1 MPDTKTRAKSPTL
14 PETLR
19 LKITCRKVVGLKPYA
34 GNARTHSDKQIDQ
47 IAASIRQ
54 FGFTNPVLIDGGG
67 GIVAG
72 HGRVAAARKLG
83 NDEVPVIELAY
94 LSDAERRAYVIAD
107 NRLAELA
114 GWDQEILAIELQ
126 ALSDM
131 ELDFDLEITGFETAE
146 IDLLLDDDHVSDHD
160 PDDDVPEPVDGPA
173 ITRPGDIWQLGR
185 HRLICGD
192 ALDAA
197 TYTGLMGD
205 ERARAVFT
213 DPPYNVKIDGH
224 VCGSGKVT
232 HREFAMAAGE
242 MDKTSFTCFLRDAL
256 TAMAEVSLDGAIHF
270 VCMDWRHMD
279 ELSAAGTDVYS
290 ELKNLVVWAKTNGGM
305 GTFYRS
311 RHELIFVY
319 KVGTAKHL
327 NTFGLGESGRYRTNV
342 WEYAGVNS
350 FGGNQD
356 DLALHPTVKP
366 TALVADAIRD
376 VTRRGD
382 IVLDGFGGSGTTLI
396 AAERTGRVA
405 RLVELDPL
413 YCDVICQRFEKQTGQ
428 LARLARTDQT
438 FDDVALERDAAVETV
453 SMETAE

>member
-1 MPDTKTRAKSPTL
+1 LPD
-14 PETLR
+14 TLR
-19 LKITCRKVVGLKPYA
+19 LKITYLKVDDLNPYV
-34 GNARTHSDKQIDQ
+34 GNARTHSEKQITQ

-54 FGFTNPVLIDGGG
+54 FGFTNPILIDDAN

-83 NDEVPVIELAY
+83 CAEVPVIELAH

-114 GWDQEILAIELQ
+114 GWDHEILAIELQ

-131 ELDFDLEITGFETAE
+131 DLDFDLEITGFETAE
-146 IDLLLDDDHVSDHD
+146 IDLLLDDDDASDHD
-160 PDDDVPEPVDGPA
+160 PADDFPEPAPGPA
-173 ITRPGDIWQLGR
+173 ITQPGDIWSLGR
-185 HRLICGD
+185 HKLMCGD
-192 ALDAA
+192 ALDAES
-197 TYTGLMGD
+197 YRLLMGD
-205 ERARAVFT
+205 DRARAVFT

-224 VCGSGKVT
+224 VCGSGKVK
-232 HREFAMAAGE
+232 HREFAMASGE
-242 MDKTSFTCFLRDAL
+242 MDKASFTNFLHDAL
-256 TAMAEVSLDGAIHF
+256 AAMADVSVDGAIHF

-279 ELSAAGTDVYS
+279 ELSSAGESIYS

-327 NTFGLGESGRYRTNV
+327 NTFGLGETGRYRTNV
-342 WEYAGVNS
+342 WDYPGVNS
-350 FGGNQD
+350 FGGNQE

-366 TALVADAIRD
+366 VALVADAIRD

-405 RLVELDPL
+405 RLIELDPQ
-413 YCDVICQRFEKQTGQ
+413 YCDVICRRFEALSGNS
-428 LARLARTDQT
+428 ARLNGTDQT
-438 FDDVALERDAAVETV
+438 FADVERARGNEIEALVVEAAE
-453 SMETAE
+453 

>member
-1 MPDTKTRAKSPTL
+1 MPNAKTGAKSPTL
-14 PETLR
+14 PDTFR
-19 LKITCRKVVGLKPYA
+19 LKITYRKVEDLKPYA
-34 GNARTHSDKQIDQ
+34 GNARTHTDKQIAQ
-47 IAASIRQ
+47 IATSIEQ
-54 FGFTNPVLIDGGG
+54 FGFTNPVLIDDAD

-83 NDEVPVIELAY
+83 YDEVPVIELAH
-94 LSDAERRAYVIAD
+94 LSEAERRAYLIAD

-126 ALSDM
+126 SLSDM

-146 IDLLLDDDHVSDHD
+146 IDLLLDDEDEGERD
-160 PDDDVPEPVDGPA
+160 PADDVPEPAIGPA

-185 HRLICGD
+185 HKVICGD
-192 ALDAA
+192 ALDPE
-197 TYTGLMGD
+197 TYRLLMGD
-205 ERARAVFT
+205 DRARAVFT

-224 VCGSGKVT
+224 VCGSGKVK

-242 MDKTSFTCFLRDAL
+242 MGKADFTSFLCGAL
-256 TAMAEVSLDGAIHF
+256 TAMADVSLNGAIHF

-279 ELSAAGTDVYS
+279 ELSAAGSEVYS

-327 NTFGLGESGRYRTNV
+327 NTFGLGETGRYRTNV
-342 WEYAGVNS
+342 WEYPGVNS
-350 FGGNQD
+350 FGGNQE

-405 RLVELDPL
+405 RLIELDPH
-413 YCDVICQRFEKQTGQ
+413 YCDVICRRFEAQTGQ
-428 LARLARTDQT
+428 AARLAGTDQT
-438 FDDVALERDAAVETV
+438 FADLSLDREAEVDDANLEAAE
-453 SMETAE
+453 